1 MSTDIWN
8 WDDWCKVKSIEMY
21 NVVNPH
27 IRVQQ
32 AIDSF
37 QCNHGMCPNT
47 IIMGYHLSN
56 ELYTQFAPIID
67 IKEVV
72 EIENK
77 GRVAAYEG
85 IPVEID
91 MNNPNRLCVGYM
103 EECCWGKEY
112 E

>member
-47 IIMGYHLSN
+47 IIMGYHLSD
-56 ELYTQFAPIID
+56 ELYTQFAPTM
-67 IKEVV
+67 KEVA
-72 EIENK
+72 K
-77 GRVAAYEG
+77 GRVAKYEG

-91 MNNPNRLCVGYM
+91 MDNPDRLCVGYM
-103 EECCWGKEY
+103 IECH
-112 E
+112 